1 MSLPELAPVAMVA
14 LGFLMLVMGL
24 STLGRVCEGS
34 WTDRFKWFFIS
45 VSLLF
50 AGGFPGLSLLL
61 HGCRRL
67 VTVLGGDS
75 RVR

>member
-34 WTDRFKWFFIS
+34 WTDRLKWFVIS

-50 AGGFPGLSLLL
+50 AGPF
-61 HGCRRL
+61 L
-67 VTVLGGDS
+67 VYLFFFFKAVG
-75 RVR
+75 VW